1 MNVVALICLFVGLF
15 VSFFCLPVRLFL
27 VLSPCSRWHVHVLWW
42 NLPRICSCF
51 VFQSFLTFQMFD
63 SIYDIPFL
71 YEMER
76 SLFLEAFLPESP
88 MNSGLSVYTAVTS
101 LKAVFQFVFPD
112 VWDDVPGNRIGK
124 NLLFRF
130 FVGNVGP

>member
-1 MNVVALICLFVGLF
+1 
-15 VSFFCLPVRLFL
+15 
-27 VLSPCSRWHVHVLWW
+27 
-42 NLPRICSCF
+42 
-51 VFQSFLTFQMFD
+51 MFD

-88 MNSGLSVYTAVTS
+88 MNSGLSVYTAITS